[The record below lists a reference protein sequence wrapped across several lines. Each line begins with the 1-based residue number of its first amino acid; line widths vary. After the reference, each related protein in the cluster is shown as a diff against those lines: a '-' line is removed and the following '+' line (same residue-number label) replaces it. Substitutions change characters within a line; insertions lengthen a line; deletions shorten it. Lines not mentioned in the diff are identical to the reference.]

1 MNRIL
6 QLLLVSFLSLSAT
19 AQTITTWSGSTI
31 GNSNGSLAATKWAQP
46 HSMCTDGLGN
56 IWVSDEANHCIKM
69 IQGGTTVY
77 TRVGSAFA
85 PGTAGAYGYTN
96 AFSIAALFNGPKGI
110 VCDAS
115 NNIYVCDWWNN
126 AIRKIDAFTTIGNAQ
141 GVTTLCGAPATTG
154 IAVSG
159 NTDGVGTNAR
169 FNHPSGICKD
179 NSGNFY
185 VTDED
190 NHMIRKIVIATGT
203 VTTLCGAASGT
214 VGALLDGN
222 FATAKFKSPRGIT
235 FSAAENALYVSD
247 FGNGRIRKIDLTA
260 QTVTV
265 WAGGSGLQ
273 GSDGNRLT
281 AANVKVPEGIVLDA
295 LGNVIFSSGVNA
307 NTVRRVDKSS
317 NLVFTFAGTH
327 QTPGTAN
334 GIYTDSRFNTP
345 TGLMLS
351 GSILYVCDNANSQ
364 IRAIDLKPVV
374 DFYSNYTVL
383 TAGATATLKDTSLSM
398 VSSWSWTISPGTV
411 NVDYQFVNS
420 TSATSQNPQIKF
432 TTANIYNVKLDAT
445 NAYGTSSKTKTSYI
459 VVNSA
464 SGAPVANFTANKLW
478 GDINTTF
485 IFTNQTTNY
494 AGCLSTWGF
503 APSTIS
509 YLSTTSQNSDNP
521 QVRFS
526 NIGLYSVTLSI
537 THPSFTVAPITK
549 TNFIKI
555 SGVGIS
561 EVQNEF
567 LFNIFPN
574 PNHGNFTIISSEN
587 MPNAKV
593 NIYDMQGRM
602 VASKSLLNLQEQ
614 NLALPHLN
622 AGVYLVKITSQEK
635 VATQR
640 LVIQ

>member
-1 MNRIL
+1 
-6 QLLLVSFLSLSAT
+6 
-19 AQTITTWSGSTI
+19 
-31 GNSNGSLAATKWAQP
+31 
-46 HSMCTDGLGN
+46 
-56 IWVSDEANHCIKM
+56 
-69 IQGGTTVY
+69 
-77 TRVGSAFA
+77 
-85 PGTAGAYGYTN
+85 
-96 AFSIAALFNGPKGI
+96 
-110 VCDAS
+110 
-115 NNIYVCDWWNN
+115 
-126 AIRKIDAFTTIGNAQ
+126 
-141 GVTTLCGAPATTG
+141 
-154 IAVSG
+154 
-159 NTDGVGTNAR
+159 
-169 FNHPSGICKD
+169 
-179 NSGNFY
+179 
-185 VTDED
+185 
-190 NHMIRKIVIATGT
+190 
-203 VTTLCGAASGT
+203 
-214 VGALLDGN
+214 
-222 FATAKFKSPRGIT
+222 
-235 FSAAENALYVSD
+235 
-247 FGNGRIRKIDLTA
+247 
-260 QTVTV
+260 
-265 WAGGSGLQ
+265 
-273 GSDGNRLT
+273 
-281 AANVKVPEGIVLDA
+281 
-295 LGNVIFSSGVNA
+295 
-307 NTVRRVDKSS
+307 
-317 NLVFTFAGTH
+317 
-327 QTPGTAN
+327 
-334 GIYTDSRFNTP
+334 
-345 TGLMLS
+345 
-351 GSILYVCDNANSQ
+351 
-364 IRAIDLKPVV
+364 
-374 DFYSNYTVL
+374 
-383 TAGATATLKDTSLSM
+383 M

-587 MPNAKV
+587 MPHAKV